1 MRELLVFSFG
11 NLEHPRMLDL
21 RSILSPE
28 DHSRRQVILMNDLTT
43 ALLRCDDLDEIFFQ
57 ELQVKFQALLPDTIG
72 ALFLYRQDDSDYEL
86 VATWE
91 VPGQPIKSGSLVSN
105 PEGLPLN
112 SVQIDSFELRCP
124 LIFQGR
130 NIGMLATSGIGNDP
144 SGDNEQMFLAA
155 ADVVSLV
162 IANFQLRAKLKEQV
176 IKDFLTGMFNRRYLE
191 QVLADEIRHAGRTGK
206 PLSLIT
212 ADIDH
217 FKLFN
222 DRYGHEAGDKVLEA
236 IGCLMNSTFR
246 VRDIPCRYGGEEF
259 LIVLP
264 ETNLVSAAIRAERL
278 VGQVRQLKI
287 DGFSGSTDTLTIS
300 VGVAAYPEHGEV
312 VQDLIRRAD
321 EALYEAKGHGRNR
334 VALASA

>member
-1 MRELLVFSFG
+1 
-11 NLEHPRMLDL
+11 
-21 RSILSPE
+21 
-28 DHSRRQVILMNDLTT
+28 MNDLTT

-176 IKDFLTGMFNRRYLE
+176 IKDFLTGMFNRRHLE
-191 QVLADEIRHAGRTGK
+191 QALADEIRHAGRTGK

-246 VRDIPCRYGGEEF
+246 VRDIPCRYGGEE
-259 LIVLP
+259 
-264 ETNLVSAAIRAERL
+264 
-278 VGQVRQLKI
+278 
-287 DGFSGSTDTLTIS
+287 
-300 VGVAAYPEHGEV
+300 
-312 VQDLIRRAD
+312 
-321 EALYEAKGHGRNR
+321 
-334 VALASA
+334 